1 LGTTNL
7 DGSVTITGVVIP
19 MGWNAE
25 GHITSLG
32 IAASDETNYL
42 IAPGPVSKKLADM
55 LQREVT
61 IWGRTRGE
69 KPNQTIIVEKVEMKT
84 GSKGGKWSLVVG
96 TIICFGLL
104 VTAGV
109 SPALAAGKT
118 VAGAKTGVKASKPAQ
133 KTTAKAKVSKKTVK
147 PNAKVKAAQN
157 ALTKAGFKCSPDG
170 IMGKKTKAA
179 IKKFQKKNGLKVNG
193 KLDKATRAKL
203 GV

>member
-109 SPALAAGKT
+109 SPALAA
-118 VAGAKTGVKASKPAQ
+118 AKTGVKASKSTQ

-147 PNAKVKAAQN
+147 PNAKVKAAQV